1 MRKKALS
8 FLLICALMFSLVAC
22 GNTSSTE
29 ETGDEQNNTV
39 STDEEVQEET
49 ESAETEESDTPE
61 PEGNSQLVVYF
72 SNTGNTESAAQVIS
86 EQTGADLAEI
96 ERAEDYGDLQEEAEE
111 EILNGEHPEILVDI
125 EDISQY
131 DTIYV
136 GYPIWFDEAPA
147 MIATFLAEN
156 DFAGKTI
163 VPFCTSAGDTIE
175 NSLHIFEDLT
185 TDAEILEGL
194 TVEDEADIEPWL
206 ESLGFLP

>member
-1 MRKKALS
+1 MRKKAFS
-8 FLLICALMFSLVAC
+8 FLVICALLFSLVAC
-22 GNTSSTE
+22 GNSNSTE
-29 ETGDEQNNTV
+29 DIGSEQNNTG
-39 STDEEVQEET
+39 SEET
-49 ESAETEESDTPE
+49 QTETELTETEEVATPE
-61 PEGNSQLVVYF
+61 TDGNSQLVVYF
-72 SNTGNTESAAQVIS
+72 SNTGNTESAAQVIA

-96 ERAEDYGDLQEEAEE
+96 ERAEEYGDLQEEAEE
-111 EILNGEHPEILVDI
+111 EILNGEHPEILIDV

-131 DTIYV
+131 QTIYV

-156 DFAGKTI
+156 DFTEKTI

-175 NSLHIFEDLT
+175 NSLHIFEELT

-206 ESLGFLP
+206 ESLGLLP

>member
-1 MRKKALS
+1 MRKKAFS

-29 ETGDEQNNTV
+29 ETGGEQNNTV
-39 STDEEVQEET
+39 STDEEVQK
-49 ESAETEESDTPE
+49 ETEESATPE
-61 PEGNSQLVVYF
+61 TEGNSQLVVYF
-72 SNTGNTESAAQVIS
+72 SNTGNTESVAQVIA

-175 NSLHIFEDLT
+175 NSLHIFEELAI
-185 TDAEILEGL
+185 DAEILEGL
-194 TVEDEADIEPWL
+194 TAEDEADIEPWL
-206 ESLGFLP
+206 ESLELLP